1 MPSTKPDAPPPTPES
16 VGAVPSPNVATYLRE
31 ELKFPSNDPYV
42 GVNFTANAAWKLDQA
57 EGAAVTAAKRM
68 QADPKLRLFV
78 TFGVFDF
85 GGGNDG
91 TGFLQAGVPAD
102 RLTVVQ
108 FPGPHQVYDGD
119 GNRARFS
126 DELRKFVAGP
136 TFRGRASQLFCS
148 GLASE
153 NVGE

>member
-68 QADPKLRLFV
+68 Q
-78 TFGVFDF
+78 
-85 GGGNDG
+85 GGPEAAAVRDIRC
-91 TGFLQAGVPAD
+91 V
-102 RLTVVQ
+102 
-108 FPGPHQVYDGD
+108 
-119 GNRARFS
+119 
-126 DELRKFVAGP
+126 
-136 TFRGRASQLFCS
+136 
-148 GLASE
+148 
-153 NVGE
+153 